1 MSAEKIIADF
11 KKKNVKPLYWLEG
24 EEDYYIDL
32 VMDYAEKNILT
43 TDEIAGLISRQIN
56 YLNTSDIISL
66 STHQIQAINPFVI
79 IGS

>member
-43 TDEIAGLISRQIN
+43 TDEASFNLTI
-56 YLNTSDIISL
+56 
-66 STHQIQAINPFVI
+66 F
-79 IGS
+79 